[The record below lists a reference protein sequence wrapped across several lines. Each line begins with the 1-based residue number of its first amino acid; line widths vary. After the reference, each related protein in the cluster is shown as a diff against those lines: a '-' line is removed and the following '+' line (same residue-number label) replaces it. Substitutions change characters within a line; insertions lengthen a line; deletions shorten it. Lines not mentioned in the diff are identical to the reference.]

1 MRFVVVDV
9 RLGLSRN
16 EASRL
21 SGCCDCSAGVRTVL
35 AAYRVQVCADPRAL
49 VIEIAFSLRDDA
61 RNSRRKSQKMA
72 RRFFTS

>member
-21 SGCCDCSAGVRTVL
+21 SGCCRRTVL
-35 AAYRVQVCADPRAL
+35 AACRVEICADPRAL
-49 VIEIAFSLRDDA
+49 VIETAFSLRDDA